1 MSFLGPAS
9 GVTVQVG
16 ERLVVARVASV
27 RLAEL
32 AVGTRVRVELRP
44 LPVAL
49 DGTAQ
54 PSIIAT

>member
-1 MSFLGPAS
+1 VLTVSFLGPAG

-49 DGTAQ
+49 DGTA
-54 PSIIAT
+54 